1 MTVGT
6 SNLLMFIITIIL
18 VIVIV
23 AFILNRTFFKQLVI
37 KFRGRTEEIARQDA
51 ATPEGA
57 TDYFN
62 NAIREK
68 ETLYSNAER
77 SYIEIAGKLDE
88 SEKEQYLLKKELM
101 KIDKS
106 INNCLDANDD
116 DGARQYA
123 LRKITI
129 QQKID
134 TLKDTIEEFKKAKA
148 QQEEI
153 RNSIKS
159 ELDELKEEKERT
171 IYQMEADQ
179 QIIRLHEGMNTT
191 ASTNESD
198 HMLERVRE
206 GAKKTRERAAG
217 AQIAYDTS
225 TEAQNRRLENQSRNR
240 EADELLADM
249 KRRRGNK

>member
-6 SNLLMFIITIIL
+6 SNFLIFMIAII
-18 VIVIV
+18 IVIAV
-23 AFILNRTFFKQLVI
+23 IALILNKTFFKQLVI

-68 ETLYSNAER
+68 EILYSNAER

-88 SEKEQYLLKKELM
+88 SEKEQYHLKKELM

-106 INNCLDANDD
+106 INDCLDVKDD

-129 QQKID
+129 QQKLD
-134 TLKDTIEEFKKAKA
+134 TLKDTIEEFKKAKS

-153 RNSIKS
+153 RSAIKS

-171 IYQMEADQ
+171 IYQIEADQ
-179 QIIRLHEGMNTT
+179 QIIRLHEGMNTG
-191 ASTNESD
+191 ARSSESD

-225 TEAQNRRLENQSRNR
+225 AEAQNRRLENQSRNR